1 MTLQSTI
8 ITSLVAL
15 ASLAPFVQGAYAD
28 DTNTHQITVVYT
40 GHEKGQKMVDGKNVQ
55 DSSIPVGSISCGISG
70 KPESYKKYDISS
82 DAKVVVIPAKELQ
95 AGDGK
100 YNLLDEAGHFIRD
113 EDGKIK
119 IESGPTIYC
128 EYSVVGQGGYLGD
141 FSAKKLKEI
150 KIGET
155 TKDNAF
161 FYEAAEE
168 KL

>member
-1 MTLQSTI
+1 MILQSTI
-8 ITSLVAL
+8 ITSLVTL
-15 ASLAPFVQGAYAD
+15 ASLAPFVQSAYAD

-55 DSSIPVGSISCGISG
+55 DSTIPVGSISCGISG

-82 DAKVVVIPAKELQ
+82 DTKMVVIPAKELQ
-95 AGDGK
+95 AGEGQ

-113 EDGKIK
+113 VAGKFK
-119 IESGPTIYC
+119 TESGPAIYC
-128 EYSVVGQGGYLGD
+128 EYSIVGQGGYLGD

-155 TKDNAF
+155 IKDNVF
-161 FYEAAEE
+161 SYEAAEK